1 MGGLSH
7 YLEDEGVATTQ
18 ISLIKEHSLTIKPPR
33 ALWVSFPL
41 GRPLG
46 IPNDSAFQKDV
57 LKHALNLLNEQR
69 GPVLAD
75 YPGDAEAGR
84 PEASLPACPVDFS
97 SRSTELSSLDRL
109 LQRFQAEFNG
119 MHTWYTISCD
129 KRGRTVS
136 GVSGLSFDEIIALY
150 NDFLVDNEAALKTF
164 RPHLADALRLACED
178 LKSCYFEALSSQPG
192 QPTDAATL
200 ADWFWGETYAAAVI
214 NEIRKKCIDDGSEAM
229 ALAGTLLLIPRSQM
243 HRFERRR

>member
-46 IPNDSAFQKDV
+46 SPNDPAFQKDV
-57 LKHALNLLNEQR
+57 LKHALNLLNEQS

-75 YPGDAEAGR
+75 FPRDVEADQS
-84 PEASLPACPVDFS
+84 EASLPACPVDFS
-97 SRSTELSSLDRL
+97 SRCGELSSLDKL
-109 LQRFQAEFNG
+109 LQRFQAEFNTI
-119 MHTWYTISCD
+119 HTWYTVACE

-136 GVSGLSFDEIIALY
+136 GVSGLSFDQIIALY
-150 NDFLVDNEAALKTF
+150 NDFLLDHEASLETSAAD
-164 RPHLADALRLACED
+164 LADSLRLASED
-178 LKSCYFEALSSQPG
+178 LKSCYFEALSAQPG

-214 NEIRKKCIDDGSEAM
+214 NEIRKKCCDYGTREMD
-229 ALAGTLLLIPRSQM
+229 LAGTLLLIPRSQM
-243 HRFERRR
+243 YRFEERT